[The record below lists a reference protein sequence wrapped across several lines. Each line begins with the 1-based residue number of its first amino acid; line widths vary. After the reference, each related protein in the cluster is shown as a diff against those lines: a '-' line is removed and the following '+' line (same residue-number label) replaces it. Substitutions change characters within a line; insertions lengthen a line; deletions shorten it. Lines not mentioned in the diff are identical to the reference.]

1 MNKYDAVDSAILE
14 ELENKPGIAYFQL
27 NAALYDLI
35 STNHPDQDAFRVLDR
50 RLQALRKKAMIIFNK
65 GWHKQG

>member
-1 MNKYDAVDSAILE
+1 MAKYDAVDAAILQ
-14 ELENKPGIAYFQL
+14 ELENKPGVAYFQL
-27 NAALYDLI
+27 LATLYDLI

-50 RLQALRKKAMIIFNK
+50 RLQTLRKKAMIIFNK

>member
-1 MNKYDAVDSAILE
+1 MAKYDAVDAAILE

-27 NAALYDLI
+27 LGALYDLI

-50 RLQALRKKAMIIFNK
+50 RLQALRKKAMIIFKK

>member
-1 MNKYDAVDSAILE
+1 MAKYDAVDAAILQ
-14 ELENKPGIAYFQL
+14 ELENKPGVAYFQL
-27 NAALYDLI
+27 LATLYDLI
-35 STNHPDQDAFRVLDR
+35 LTNHPDQDAFRVLDR